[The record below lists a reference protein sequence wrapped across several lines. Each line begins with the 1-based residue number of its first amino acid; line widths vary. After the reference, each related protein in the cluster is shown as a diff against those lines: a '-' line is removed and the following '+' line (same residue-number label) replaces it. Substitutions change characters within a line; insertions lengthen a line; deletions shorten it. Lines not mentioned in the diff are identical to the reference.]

1 MATGVRVV
9 GLRKAIR
16 NLEKMG
22 VEAAD
27 LKDAFHK
34 IGKMVSSEAHT
45 LAPKLDGTLS
55 SSIRP
60 SKTKNKAVV
69 RAGGARIPYAGVIHY
84 GGYNNITANP
94 FLTRA
99 LERKQ
104 NDAVNEMEEALNDL
118 IRRLDLD

>member
-1 MATGVRVV
+1 MASGVRVV

-16 NLEKMG
+16 SLEQMG

-27 LKDAFHK
+27 LKDAFQK

-55 SSIRP
+55 ASIRP
-60 SKTKNKAVV
+60 SKTKNKAIV

-104 NDAVNEMEEALNDL
+104 DQAVNEMEEALNDL
-118 IRRLDLD
+118 IRRLDLN